1 MQVTINVP
9 DTTTVSVRGIDVV
22 IDYTKAKDAAAM
34 AQRLWAYGH
43 RKFNDAS
50 PMGLK
55 APVGDEKAMEAFK
68 ASCADNAR
76 TMVAA
81 WLNGDFEAERGGGGR
96 ESDPIGKRARAIAVQ
111 LVEAKL
117 GKLAKDASDDDKAA
131 RAKKVAEVAAND
143 KVRAKAKAQLDEEA
157 AFADLV

>member
-9 DTTTVSVRGIDVV
+9 DTMTVSVRGRDVV
-22 IDYTKAKDAAAM
+22 IDYAKAKDAVGF
-34 AQRLWAYGH
+34 AQRIWAYGH

-55 APVGDEKAMEAFK
+55 APVGDDAKMEAFK
-68 ASCADNAR
+68 DDCAKNAAA
-76 TMVAA
+76 MVEA
-81 WLNGDFEAERGGGGR
+81 WLAGEFEAERGGGGR

-131 RAKKVAEVAAND
+131 RAKKINEVAAND